1 MADVRRRCG
10 RQKRPKRC
18 AEMRRQSGSIRLN
31 PAWEQ
36 STNGTDYTDCAS
48 GVIGFHPTQSDPI
61 RPDPTQAGRIRL
73 GNNPRMARIT
83 RIVRAGVIGFHPTQS
98 DPIRPKPGKSDRM
111 KSIIE
116 TSAKVVGQT
125 VAAVYVRRIGWI
137 LRSFGG
143 HRPPLQGFC
152 KGLIIECNCTM
163 IEAARWIATSGREGR
178 RQEKDARLNNETL
191 ASSTMLS
198 LLNGYRARRS
208 RSTSRSTSL
217 PGCFRR
223 FAERR
228 IAALD
233 ERFRLLTTSYMA
245 GVGGYRLSASLA
257 ACPHDFAP
265 GTPCPNPVA
274 GNSSA
279 GAKDVAKT
287 KPNVGRVQDWKAS
300 FFSGNTNISIRPGVG
315 CENTFLRNE
324 PK

>member
-1 MADVRRRCG
+1 MTEDRRQCSVLRRQKEERRRRKAESRWQLADG
-10 RQKRPKRC
+10 RREREQRGRRRSLC
-18 AEMRRQSGSIRLN
+18 AEMRSRSGSIRPN
-31 PAWEQ
+31 
-36 STNGTDYTDCAS
+36 
-48 GVIGFHPTQSDPI
+48 
-61 RPDPTQAGRIRL
+61 PTQAGL
-73 GNNPRMARIT
+73 GTILGWRELHGLCER
-83 RIVRAGVIGFHPTQS
+83 VIEFHPVRS
-98 DPIRPKPGKSDRM
+98 DQIRPKPVESDRM
-111 KSIIE
+111 KS
-116 TSAKVVGQT
+116 
-125 VAAVYVRRIGWI
+125 
-137 LRSFGG
+137 
-143 HRPPLQGFC
+143 
-152 KGLIIECNCTM
+152 IIECNCTM

-208 RSTSRSTSL
+208 RSTLRSTSLPGCFRAAIPFPRGKLTLRSTSL

-233 ERFRLLTTSYMA
+233 ERFRLLTTSYVA
-245 GVGGYRLSASLA
+245 GVGGYRLSTSFA

-265 GTPCPNPVA
+265 GIPCPSPVA

-287 KPNVGRVQDWKAS
+287 KPNVGRVQDWKTS

-315 CENTFLRNE
+315 CENMFLRNE